1 MGIKSNKYSD
11 IKELLMELHQIRDY
25 RPVNMWSFSDNQ
37 KYLIEKR
44 LNRKFERCYN
54 KLKRLVQSKYS
65 NDSNLE
71 QFVNRM
77 PNVFFLIGNR
87 CEIISFTL
95 FPILVFSVYYL
106 IEAFDMKIGE
116 TMRFRGAELD
126 IIEIIVGLVIIPLG
140 LFPLSFWCYC
150 SFFSTIENQVD
161 KIDKLLSEFDFVC
174 RKA

>member
-1 MGIKSNKYSD
+1 
-11 IKELLMELHQIRDY
+11 MELHQIRDY

-95 FPILVFSVYYL
+95 FSILFFSVHYL
-106 IEAFDMKIGE
+106 IEAFDMKIGV
-116 TMRFRGAELD
+116 T
-126 IIEIIVGLVIIPLG
+126 IPLRGSEVDIVVTIIDFVIFSLG
-140 LFPLSFWCYC
+140 LSPLSFWCYC

>member
-77 PNVFFLIGNR
+77 PNVFFLIGYR

-95 FPILVFSVYYL
+95 FSILFFSVHYL
-106 IEAFDMKIGE
+106 IEAFDMKIGV
-116 TMRFRGAELD
+116 TIPLRGSEVD
-126 IIEIIVGLVIIPLG
+126 IVVIIID
-140 LFPLSFWCYC
+140 FVIFSLSFWCYC
-150 SFFSTIENQVD
+150 SFSSTIENQVD

>member
-1 MGIKSNKYSD
+1 MKIKSNKYSD

-95 FPILVFSVYYL
+95 FPILFFSVYYL
-106 IEAFDMKIGE
+106 IEAFDMKIGV
-116 TMRFRGAELD
+116 TMRFRGTELD
-126 IIEIIVGLVIIPLG
+126 IIEIIVGLVMIPLI
-140 LFPLSFWCYC
+140 SF
-150 SFFSTIENQVD
+150 SLIFFFSTIENQVD

>member
-95 FPILVFSVYYL
+95 FSILFFSVHYL

-116 TMRFRGAELD
+116 TISLRGSEFD
-126 IIEIIVGLVIIPLG
+126 IVEIIIGFVIFPLG
-140 LFPLSFWCYC
+140 FWYYG

-161 KIDKLLSEFDFVC
+161 KIDKLLSEFDIVC

>member
-65 NDSNLE
+65 NDPNLE

-95 FPILVFSVYYL
+95 FSILVFSVYYL

-116 TMRFRGAELD
+116 TISLRGSESD
-126 IIEIIVGLVIIPLG
+126 IVEIIIDFVIFPLG
-140 LFPLSFWCYC
+140 FWYYG

>member
-95 FPILVFSVYYL
+95 FSILVFSVYYL
-106 IEAFDMKIGE
+106 IEAFDMKIGV
-116 TMRFRGAELD
+116 TMRFRGTELD
-126 IIEIIVGLVIIPLG
+126 IIEIIVGLVMIPLVS
-140 LFPLSFWCYC
+140 FSLSFW
-150 SFFSTIENQVD
+150 FSTIENQVD

>member
-65 NDSNLE
+65 NDPNLE

-95 FPILVFSVYYL
+95 FSILVFSVYYL
-106 IEAFDMKIGE
+106 IEAFDMKIGV
-116 TMRFRGAELD
+116 TIPARGSEPD
-126 IIEIIVGLVIIPLG
+126 IVEVIIGFVIFLLG
-140 LFPLSFWCYC
+140 FWCYG

-161 KIDKLLSEFDFVC
+161 KIDKLLSEFDIVC

>member
-95 FPILVFSVYYL
+95 FSILFFSVHYL

-116 TMRFRGAELD
+116 TISLRGSSEVD
-126 IIEIIVGLVIIPLG
+126 IVVIIIDFVIFPLG
-140 LFPLSFWCYC
+140 FWYYG

>member
-1 MGIKSNKYSD
+1 MKIKSNKYSD

-65 NDSNLE
+65 NDPKLE

-95 FPILVFSVYYL
+95 FPILFFSVYYL
-106 IEAFDMKIGE
+106 IEAFDMKIGVTIENRGGE
-116 TMRFRGAELD
+116 TD
-126 IIEIIVGLVIIPLG
+126 IIETIIIGFAIFPLG
-140 LFPLSFWCYC
+140 FWCYG